1 MPPEDPG
8 AGAPDRRRH
17 IRIHNRLPFKLS
29 DNLSVIAT
37 QTINISVSGAYCEI
51 DRYIAPMTKVN
62 ITLLVPLRLKSNKIS
77 SKTLRLEGVV
87 VRTEKSDNSEGRF
100 SIAVFFTQTKE
111 SDLKNIRLYI
121 ESQLPGGLTNNP
133 RI

>member
-1 MPPEDPG
+1 MTPEAAG

-17 IRIHNRLPFKLS
+17 IRILDRLSFKLA

-37 QTINISVSGAYCEI
+37 QTINISISGAYCEI

-77 SKTLRLEGVV
+77 SKTLRMEGVV
-87 VRTEKSDNSEGRF
+87 VRTEKSENSEGRF
-100 SIAVFFTQTKE
+100 SIAVFFTQAKE
-111 SDLKNIRLYI
+111 ADLKNIRLYI
-121 ESQLPGGLTNNP
+121 ESQLAW
-133 RI
+133 RVDK